1 MSWKDT
7 ISKNLIKSVEVNIGN
22 VKFVDD
28 MNNIIEVKTVG
39 KCYNCHNDINH
50 SMSVSCDGKCYMCYK
65 CLEIQHLD
73 EDNKIIKGHNVIC
86 KEYISCDYCIE
97 VINADKSNFIEF
109 IDDSNF
115 IKYVDDDFIFDKE
128 PQTLIKHNDNFY
140 HYECFCEFLGTDFMN
155 RVCNICKIY
164 SKDIDN
170 MRDINNNQSIIEQI
184 NVCIECYYK
193 TNIRE
198 CYNNGCNGQRV
209 VMRCCYYDQCKDYAQ
224 GCKKCIS
231 ENYGGEYCDWCR

>member
-7 ISKNLIKSVEVNIGN
+7 ISKNLIKSVEIKIGN

-28 MNNIIEVKTVG
+28 MNNIIEVKTIG

-50 SMSVSCDGKCYMCYK
+50 IMSISCGGTCYRCFQ
-65 CLEIQHLD
+65 CLEIQHID

-97 VINADKSNFIEF
+97 VIIVNKSNHIEF
-109 IDDSNF
+109 I
-115 IKYVDDDFIFDKE
+115 DDDFIFDKE

-140 HYECFCEFLGTDFMN
+140 HYECLCKFLGKGYMN

-164 SKDIDN
+164 YKDIDN
-170 MRDINNNQSIIEQI
+170 MRDINNNQGTIEQI
-184 NVCIECYYK
+184 NVF
-193 TNIRE
+193 
-198 CYNNGCNGQRV
+198 
-209 VMRCCYYDQCKDYAQ
+209 
-224 GCKKCIS
+224 
-231 ENYGGEYCDWCR
+231 